1 MTNVTT
7 ICWTV
12 HNFVDK
18 KAATQMIY
26 LMLQHAGVK
35 SPDLI
40 LMIFPKSICN
50 DQIKYFYAFHDHG
63 WIFFR
68 MPQGGGG

>member
-1 MTNVTT
+1 MTDVTI

-18 KAATQMIY
+18 KAATQMID

-40 LMIFPKSICN
+40 LVIITKSICN
-50 DQIKYFYAFHDHG
+50 DQI
-63 WIFFR
+63 
-68 MPQGGGG
+68 

>member
-1 MTNVTT
+1 MTDVTI

-40 LMIFPKSICN
+40 LMIITKSICN
-50 DQIKYFYAFHDHG
+50 DQI
-63 WIFFR
+63 
-68 MPQGGGG
+68 